1 MIIPLFVYKYFYG
14 NHKSTENIGRV
25 YSNEI
30 QPISILARN
39 ICKDWSKSTCSTAKD
54 MIPFLEK
61 YKKLKE
67 MDDLQGIKEIPQIY
81 RNDFQMLEE
90 YRVKTMSFWLH
101 EVCSVNEFSMM
112 FGFKRKINMDIMD
125 YVLNPTEEDIIE
137 FLTFHSAMYRS
148 VKKNKTVSMI
158 VYSLLR
164 SKLTLDQSKIVSTF
178 EESLNKEN

>member
-30 QPISILARN
+30 QPISILART
-39 ICKDWSKSTCSTAKD
+39 ICKDWSKTSCSTAKD

-67 MDDLQGIKEIPQIY
+67 MDELHGIKSIPQIY
-81 RNDFQMLEE
+81 RNDFQTLEE

-101 EVCSVNEFSMM
+101 EICNVNEFTMM
-112 FGFKRKINMDIMD
+112 FGFKRKIAMDIMD
-125 YVLNPTEEDIIE
+125 YVLNPTQEDIFE
-137 FLTFHSAMYRS
+137 FLTFHYSIYDS
-148 VKKNKTVSMI
+148 VKKNKTESMI

-164 SKLTLDQSKIVSTF
+164 SRLSLDQSKNISTF
-178 EESLNKEN
+178 EESIDREN

>member
-39 ICKDWSKSTCSTAKD
+39 ICKDWSKTKCNSATD

-61 YKKLKE
+61 YKRLKE
-67 MDDLQGIKEIPQIY
+67 VDDLQGIKAIPQID
-81 RNDFQMLEE
+81 RKDFQILEE

-101 EVCSVNEFSMM
+101 EVCNVNEFSMM
-112 FGFKRKINMDIMD
+112 FGFKRKISMDIMD
-125 YVLNPTEEDIIE
+125 FVLNPTKEDIVE
-137 FLTFHSAMYRS
+137 FLTFHYSLYGS
-148 VKKNKTVSMI
+148 VKKNETESMI
-158 VYSLLR
+158 VYSLLL
-164 SKLTLDQSKIVSTF
+164 SKLSLDQLEIISTF
-178 EESLNKEN
+178 EDLMNKKN

>member
-39 ICKDWSKSTCSTAKD
+39 ICKDWSKTACITATD

-61 YKKLKE
+61 YKKMKE
-67 MDDLQGIKEIPQIY
+67 IDDLQGIKAVPQIY
-81 RNDFQMLEE
+81 RNDFQVLEE

-101 EVCSVNEFSMM
+101 EVCNVNEFTMM
-112 FGFKRKINMDIMD
+112 FGFKRKISMDIMD
-125 YVLNPTEEDIIE
+125 YVLNPTKEDIFE
-137 FLTFHSAMYRS
+137 LLTFHYSLYRS
-148 VKKNKTVSMI
+148 VKNYKTESMI

-164 SKLTLDQSKIVSTF
+164 SQLTLDQLKIVSTF
-178 EESLNKEN
+178 EELMNKEN